1 MSAESKGRSRLLL
14 FFTGNAFEIKGSI
27 VNNNKS
33 RLRSLEKREQIA
45 YTLSVGL
52 KDPIIFCG

>member
-33 RLRSLEKREQIA
+33 RLSGLEK
-45 YTLSVGL
+45 G
-52 KDPIIFCG
+52 